1 MNQPSQ
7 APRDAAPEFDSEAPV
22 ARPAGSGGTE
32 AFEGDGARTDSPGG
46 AGEPIPSGGSDAGA
60 SLLDRLLAMPPGGGG
75 RSGDLSAAGEAAVA
89 GASRL
94 PAASGEAG
102 FAGAGGLP
110 RATVG
115 FCVDEHHPVLQGR
128 VRVRWGVRADGGSGA
143 EAEEVASE
151 GADAEEA
158 ASKAAPAADP
168 ASGDPADGDEAWLP
182 VLRGVTVRRRDRVLL
197 VHPDGWDEPVVVGVV
212 DGFRRREDVPVE
224 GGPALELRRDEAL
237 TIRDAEGTPIL
248 RVRDLGEGP
257 EIQLLSEAS
266 KVRLPG
272 ALDLSA
278 SEITLEARDGEVRI
292 RANDDVVVRG
302 EVIKLN

>member
-1 MNQPSQ
+1 MSQ
-7 APRDAAPEFDSEAPV
+7 RAASSGTTHSEPDAAPREVEGG
-22 ARPAGSGGTE
+22 PASGT
-32 AFEGDGARTDSPGG
+32 G
-46 AGEPIPSGGSDAGA
+46 AGEAIPSGGSNAGESIPSGGSDTGS
-60 SLLDRLLAMPPGGGG
+60 SLLDRLLAMPSGGTG
-75 RSGDLSAAGEAAVA
+75 RSGDLAAAGEAAVA
-89 GASRL
+89 RASRL
-94 PAASGEAG
+94 PGASEEAG

-110 RATVG
+110 GATVG

-128 VRVRWGVRADGGSGA
+128 VRVRWGGSVA
-143 EAEEVASE
+143 EAEEATSE
-151 GADAEEA
+151 EADAEEA
-158 ASKAAPAADP
+158 VSKAAPAADP
-168 ASGDPADGDEAWLP
+168 ASGDPTDGDEAWLP

-212 DGFRRREDVPVE
+212 DGFRRRDDVPVE

-266 KVRLPG
+266 KIRLPG